1 MLLLRSDSIKV
12 HVSPSL
18 QEMPCPSPCS
28 VPLKVLPS
36 SVPVQVRLAASTWN
50 LENNEHMWPCIVTSL
65 LLPARQMPSNWLRV
79 CSGDLLTGRF
89 TTIHRTPMGLS
100 GSDHDMSLD
109 ACTDNSYH
117 TKYTRMKTQRRHEN
131 TKRSPMIIQVARLSK
146 VGRKAGGKPRRRLG
160 PEAGA
165 GEKGNRQAPGST
177 CHIQVSTQG

>member
-1 MLLLRSDSIKV
+1 MRCRCLSGSALLHFLFPESSESADSVGVWGSLLLLRSDSIKV

-36 SVPVQVRLAASTWN
+36 SVPVQVRLSASTWN
-50 LENNEHMWPCIVTSL
+50 FKNNEHMWPCIVTSL

-100 GSDHDMSLD
+100 GSDDDMSLD

-117 TKYTRMKTQRRHEN
+117 TKYTR
-131 TKRSPMIIQVARLSK
+131 
-146 VGRKAGGKPRRRLG
+146 
-160 PEAGA
+160 PE
-165 GEKGNRQAPGST
+165 
-177 CHIQVSTQG
+177 